1 MYAYLSSTSWL
12 GGDDSAP
19 ILRYPIGLA
28 ASASIDLAAGVERIS
43 KSPVRSVAVAGH
55 NYESRAPYGPEIF
68 LLGRFRYFCALL
80 PSADGDRD
88 DQVCVKEAPQ
98 VRPSTRQHPQ

>member
-19 ILRYPIGLA
+19 ILRYPSGLA

>member
-19 ILRYPIGLA
+19 ILRYPSGLA

-55 NYESRAPYGPEIF
+55 NYESRAPYDPEIF
-68 LLGRFRYFCALL
+68 SLAAFAISVLCCPAQMEIEMAKCA
-80 PSADGDRD
+80 
-88 DQVCVKEAPQ
+88 
-98 VRPSTRQHPQ
+98 